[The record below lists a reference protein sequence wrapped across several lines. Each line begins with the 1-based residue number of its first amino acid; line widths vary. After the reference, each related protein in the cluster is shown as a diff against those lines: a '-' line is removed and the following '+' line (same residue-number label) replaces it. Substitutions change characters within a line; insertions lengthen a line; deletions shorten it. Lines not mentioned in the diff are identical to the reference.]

1 MDYTDEEIKKT
12 IDCLIELKKLE
23 LKRVTLEVEV
33 AKEQLSL
40 MTVLEQ
46 YQQADT

>member
-23 LKRVTLEVEV
+23 HLDRDWETINSFLISSSV
-33 AKEQLSL
+33 
-40 MTVLEQ
+40 
-46 YQQADT
+46 

>member
-1 MDYTDEEIKKT
+1 
-12 IDCLIELKKLE
+12 KKLE